1 MLLMRLRSP
10 SPLSNKLVPVSRREL
25 NKRLS
30 KLDFIGPYPGADH
43 EYMSRG
49 LVETRI
55 PNPHG
60 SNISA
65 DLLQRILKRAGISR
79 EEWFDV
85 A

>member
-1 MLLMRLRSP
+1 MGF
-10 SPLSNKLVPVSRREL
+10 V
-25 NKRLS
+25 
-30 KLDFIGPYPGADH
+30 GPYPGADH

-60 SNISA
+60 SDISV

-79 EEWFDV
+79 EEWLEV

>member
-1 MLLMRLRSP
+1 MLMFGEYILAAMERATYEIIDDLGF
-10 SPLSNKLVPVSRREL
+10 V
-25 NKRLS
+25 
-30 KLDFIGPYPGADH
+30 GHYPGADH

>member
-1 MLLMRLRSP
+1 MRLRSL
-10 SPLSNKLVPVSRREL
+10 SPLSNKLLPVSRREL
-25 NKRLS
+25 IKRLS
-30 KLDFIGPYPGADH
+30 KLGFVGPYPGADH

-49 LVETRI
+49 LVEARI

-60 SNISA
+60 SNISV